1 MEKTA
6 MVFEENYN
14 RYLEEIRQLD
24 LAGRGGILGLET
36 EAAAVSIPWLGK
48 TLRVTGEG
56 IVDAAGNR
64 PDYGTFVVVS
74 NYLLRCP
81 AAVASSSGWS
91 HYRDF
96 PTSGPLTVYFARDV
110 EQALADNF
118 NGRTEALRQASRH
131 LGGYVPDIAVR
142 CDLSFCF
149 YALPRVPVLLLFNDA
164 DEEFGAD
171 CSLLFDNVADQY
183 LDAES
188 LAILGR
194 CLVEALVQAAGNSI
208 SGA

>member
-1 MEKTA
+1 MDKTA
-6 MVFEENYN
+6 TVFEENYN
-14 RYLEEIRQLD
+14 RYREQIRQLD
-24 LAGRGGILGLET
+24 LAAVAGILGLET
-36 EAAAVSIPWLGK
+36 ETGAVSVPWLGK
-48 TLRVTGEG
+48 ILRVSGEG
-56 IVDAAGNR
+56 VVDAAGNR

-81 AAVASSSGWS
+81 AAVVPPAGWA

-118 NGRTEALRQASRH
+118 NGRTEALRRAGRL
-131 LGGYVPDIAVR
+131 LGGYVPEIKVR
-142 CDLSFCF
+142 CDLSLCF

-194 CLVEALVQAAGNSI
+194 CLVEALVQAAGQ
-208 SGA
+208 